1 MYGYEWTGQN
11 GIYRLS
17 VNSKIEKEIR
27 PVFKEELDYF
37 GFNEHWT
44 YPDTDAPLLW
54 AEGIRRYILNGTCV
68 AEATGGGFY
77 TKPTIKIYTEGLN
90 LEPIDVDALWKENE
104 RLMLGL
110 EKTSMDFIRKTHDKY
125 EKQGMA
131 FAVAFSGGKDSLVLL
146 DLVSRTLSPDEFS
159 VVFSN
164 TGMELS
170 TTIQSVEKAKKHWPS
185 LKFYEAKSHLKPTDS
200 WEEFGPPG
208 RRMRWCCAVH
218 KSVPTILLL
227 RELTGNYNIKVVVFD
242 GVRAEESAARADRD
256 EISVGAKNI
265 NQINCSPILKW
276 GTSELFIYLLHNGI
290 LFNEAYRK
298 GLFRVGC
305 IVCPMSS
312 AWWDGIVNDCYPD
325 EMRELLSNVENYARA
340 TKPDSEVKKFI
351 EQGGWKARMGG
362 RGLQNG
368 GNRVVE
374 KIADD
379 KISFSFVSKRQNWL
393 QVCSILGP
401 IVYRDND
408 IYTQLIDKQEFQFQI
423 SGETKPVVTYW
434 PYSKMDRF
442 VLSHLRGI
450 ANKTAYCFGCKACA
464 VKVISNMLRSGAEPS
479 AIATTL
485 LERDYPSLASYM
497 KDEMGCDDVIDEYM
511 AWYRKNKIINR
522 YPGDYPV
529 QMTFDRF
536 DARYKLMHKLQGQDC
551 VSFWIDG
558 FGSEYT
564 PLFLYELKVRGI
576 VPESVKLA
584 TALLPT
590 ETEYNHQWD
599 EHDPMTIKWDRL
611 DSFSHK
617 GMPDDKSYYSCIVH
631 QLSVFSD
638 AAKKVEELLENHEYV
653 VVTGD
658 HGSSRFAALAF
669 HQENVVPI
677 SAPKKST
684 ARSFGRFCELDDN
697 AGDVIALPNTVVATS
712 NGKRYLVMDNYQHF
726 SVSGNAAGGNTDE
739 HDVVGEIHG
748 GNTAEERLVSVIVI
762 KRKQPLPPVTCKP
775 KGGLFVTKKN
785 GHVEKALQFSRPIS
799 TLEVSYYNKEATC
812 TMNADG
818 SWLVILDGVTTDDI
832 TLSVIANGRLLPNVT
847 LKVKAQGIS
856 KNDDPFGGMGL

>member
-265 NQINCSPILKW
+265 NQIHCSPILKW

-290 LFNEAYRK
+290 LFNDGWALNTEYFAEVLHLLRDDLTYTT
-298 GLFRVGC
+298 
-305 IVCPMSS
+305 IVDECLAVP
-312 AWWDGIVNDCYPD
+312 AKPDKRDLTAIKRLCTAFVKLLYPNATCKD
-325 EMRELLSNVENYARA
+325 DIPADEFIKYCLEPAKEMR
-340 TKPDSEVKKFI
+340 
-351 EQGGWKARMGG
+351 G
-362 RGLQNG
+362 
-368 GNRVVE
+368 
-374 KIADD
+374 
-379 KISFSFVSKRQNWL
+379 
-393 QVCSILGP
+393 
-401 IVYRDND
+401 
-408 IYTQLIDKQEFQFQI
+408 
-423 SGETKPVVTYW
+423 
-434 PYSKMDRF
+434 
-442 VLSHLRGI
+442 
-450 ANKTAYCFGCKACA
+450 
-464 VKVISNMLRSGAEPS
+464 
-479 AIATTL
+479 
-485 LERDYPSLASYM
+485 
-497 KDEMGCDDVIDEYM
+497 
-511 AWYRKNKIINR
+511 
-522 YPGDYPV
+522 
-529 QMTFDRF
+529 
-536 DARYKLMHKLQGQDC
+536 
-551 VSFWIDG
+551 
-558 FGSEYT
+558 
-564 PLFLYELKVRGI
+564 
-576 VPESVKLA
+576 
-584 TALLPT
+584 
-590 ETEYNHQWD
+590 
-599 EHDPMTIKWDRL
+599 
-611 DSFSHK
+611 
-617 GMPDDKSYYSCIVH
+617 
-631 QLSVFSD
+631 
-638 AAKKVEELLENHEYV
+638 
-653 VVTGD
+653 
-658 HGSSRFAALAF
+658 
-669 HQENVVPI
+669 
-677 SAPKKST
+677 
-684 ARSFGRFCELDDN
+684 
-697 AGDVIALPNTVVATS
+697 
-712 NGKRYLVMDNYQHF
+712 
-726 SVSGNAAGGNTDE
+726 
-739 HDVVGEIHG
+739 
-748 GNTAEERLVSVIVI
+748 VI
-762 KRKQPLPPVTCKP
+762 KKQLCIIDP
-775 KGGLFVTKKN
+775 KEFNVPGKKDIPDI
-785 GHVEKALQFSRPIS
+785 Q
-799 TLEVSYYNKEATC
+799 YNY
-812 TMNADG
+812 M
-818 SWLVILDGVTTDDI
+818 
-832 TLSVIANGRLLPNVT
+832 
-847 LKVKAQGIS
+847 
-856 KNDDPFGGMGL
+856 